1 MHMAHLSIL
10 FGFDIQKYTN
20 LFLEFAVLLLPA
32 SQKGQDVVKGIR
44 WEVTGGWIVWI
55 SACSAR
61 CDKCDEASMECRS
74 GMGG

>member
-1 MHMAHLSIL
+1 MAHLSIL

-44 WEVTGGWIVWI
+44 
-55 SACSAR
+55 
-61 CDKCDEASMECRS
+61 
-74 GMGG
+74 